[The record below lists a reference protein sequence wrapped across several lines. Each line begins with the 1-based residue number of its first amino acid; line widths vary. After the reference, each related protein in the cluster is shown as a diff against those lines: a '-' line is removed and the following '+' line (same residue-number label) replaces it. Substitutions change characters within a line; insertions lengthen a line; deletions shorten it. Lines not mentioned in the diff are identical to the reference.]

1 MPAALAGP
9 RQSGTPYFMALSSPR
24 ERNRYNGGMK
34 DTGSI
39 SKTAGAPLMTKH
51 QCDIC
56 IVGNGAV
63 GKAAALGLAQMG
75 LRVTLLGMAPGT
87 AAASAPDA
95 WDTRVYALNHVAR
108 TLLSTVKVWGALDP
122 ARVAAVEGM
131 AIKGGTDSGTG
142 NLSFDAYSAHVDALA
157 WIVEDRNLNQALDAA
172 LKFASNVRVITG
184 RVQSMQV
191 DAAAAM
197 VQLDSGEAIT
207 AALIVGADGAQSW
220 VRSQCGIGID
230 YRSYKQ
236 RGVVANFSCER
247 PHHGI
252 AYQWFTETEGIV
264 ALLPLPGQRVSLVWS
279 APEALAL
286 SLLDEPLSQVAAR
299 LSLLAADQLGQLQPL
314 QPELAQGFPL
324 SLLKTHALVVPRVA
338 LIGDAGHV
346 VHPLAGHGMNL
357 GFGDVAA
364 LIQVLAERGA
374 HRDCGDERLLARYA
388 RSRKEEILLMQM
400 TTDGL
405 ERLFGFDFSP
415 LRLLRNAGLNLLD
428 KIPVLKRQLMTH
440 ALGRTSE

>member
-1 MPAALAGP
+1 MV
-9 RQSGTPYFMALSSPR
+9 
-24 ERNRYNGGMK
+24 
-34 DTGSI
+34 
-39 SKTAGAPLMTKH
+39 KH

-63 GKAAALGLAQMG
+63 GKAAALGLAQAG
-75 LRVTLLGMAPGT
+75 LRVILLGMTAT
-87 AAASAPDA
+87 AAAATPDS

-108 TLLSTVKVWGALDP
+108 SLLSSIKVWDALDA
-122 ARVAAVEGM
+122 ARVAAVDGM
-131 AIKGGTDSGTG
+131 SIKGGTDRNTG
-142 NLSFDAYSAHVDALA
+142 SLAFDAYSARVDALA
-157 WIVEDRNLNQALDAA
+157 WIIEDRNLNQALDAA
-172 LKFASNVRVITG
+172 LKFASNLRVING
-184 RVQSMQV
+184 RVQSMQI
-191 DAAAAM
+191 DAAAAT
-197 VQLDSGEAIT
+197 VQLESGEAIS
-207 AALIVGADGAQSW
+207 AALIIGADGAQSW

-252 AYQWFTETEGIV
+252 AHQWFTETEGIV

-286 SLLDEPLSQVAAR
+286 TLLEEPLSQLAAR
-299 LSLLAADQLGQLQPL
+299 LSHLAGDELGELQPL
-314 QPELAQGFPL
+314 QPEQVQAFPL
-324 SLLKTHALVVPRVA
+324 SLLKPHALVAPRVA

-374 HRDCGDERLLARYA
+374 HRDCGDEHLLARYA

-405 ERLFGFDFSP
+405 ERLFGFDFGP
-415 LRLLRNAGLNLLD
+415 ARLLRNMGLNLLD
-428 KIPVLKRQLMTH
+428 KIPVLKRQLMAH
-440 ALGRTSE
+440 ALGRTTE

>member
-1 MPAALAGP
+1 MC
-9 RQSGTPYFMALSSPR
+9 S
-24 ERNRYNGGMK
+24 RYNGGMK
-34 DTGSI
+34 DIGSI
-39 SKTAGAPLMTKH
+39 SKNAGAAPTVKY
-51 QCDIC
+51 DIC

-63 GKAAALGLAQMG
+63 GKAAALALAQIG
-75 LRVTLLGMAPGT
+75 LRVTLLGMPAPSAS
-87 AAASAPDA
+87 AAAAKPDV

-108 TLLSTVKVWGALDP
+108 SLLSTVKVWDALDQ
-122 ARVAAVEGM
+122 ARVSAVDGM
-131 AIKGGTDSGTG
+131 AIKGGTDSAAG
-142 NLSFDAYSAHVDALA
+142 NLTFDAYSARVDALA
-157 WIVEDRNLNQALDAA
+157 WIVEDSNLNQALDAA
-172 LKFASNVRVITG
+172 LKFASNVRVLSG
-184 RVQSMQV
+184 RVKTMQV
-191 DAAAAM
+191 DAAAASL
-197 VQLDSGEAIT
+197 QLESGESIS

-220 VRSQCGIGID
+220 VRGQCQIGID

-286 SLLDEPLSQVAAR
+286 SLLDEPLSQLAAR
-299 LSLLAADQLGQLQPL
+299 LSSLAGDKLGQLQPL
-314 QPELAQGFPL
+314 QPELAQAFPL
-324 SLLKTHALVVPRVA
+324 SLLKTHALVAPRVA

-364 LIQVLAERGA
+364 LIQVLAERGM
-374 HRDCGDERLLARYA
+374 HRDCGDASVLARYA
-388 RSRKEEILLMQM
+388 RARKEEILLMQV

-405 ERLFGFDFSP
+405 ERLFGVDFGP
-415 LRLLRNAGLNLLD
+415 LRLLRNVGLNLLD

-440 ALGRTSE
+440 AVGRTADKE